1 MHILINQGYIANL
14 IYHNINVNLMIM
26 YKKYVVLQYWGK
38 YNYQKN
44 EFATLILIDF

>member
-1 MHILINQGYIANL
+1 
-14 IYHNINVNLMIM
+14 MIM

-44 EFATLILIDF
+44 EFARLGSNIIYLQLLNGLYPFCIKIP